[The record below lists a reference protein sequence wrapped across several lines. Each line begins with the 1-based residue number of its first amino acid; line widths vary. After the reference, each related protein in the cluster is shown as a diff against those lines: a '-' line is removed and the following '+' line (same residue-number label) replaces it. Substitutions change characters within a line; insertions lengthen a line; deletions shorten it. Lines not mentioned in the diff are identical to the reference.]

1 MYKFFSYIIIRETLS
16 EKQGVG
22 SWILPLITINIGSNS
37 FHNCT
42 NQNSAH
48 FIAYFVEHI
57 EKIEYLEQLEFL
69 I

>member
-1 MYKFFSYIIIRETLS
+1 LY

-22 SWILPLITINIGSNS
+22 TSILPLITINIGSNS
-37 FHNCT
+37 VHNCT